1 MPHPKLSTELKKA
14 LAPDLEK
21 AQGWPA
27 RSVAGVDEVG
37 RGPWAG
43 PVVAACIVLP
53 PDYAETGLATLNDS
67 KKLTEKKRAALFDI
81 LAELPHGIGQAN
93 VEEIDTLNILLA
105 SLLAMHR
112 AVAAMPNP
120 PAHILVDGHKL
131 PDWPYA
137 ASAIVKGDSLS
148 PSIAAASVLAKVT
161 RDRYMA
167 ALDREFPG
175 YGWAQNMGY
184 GTKAHQ
190 IGLAERGVT
199 PHHRKSFAPIRKI
212 LSPDG

>member
-1 MPHPKLSTELKKA
+1 MLTTEL
-14 LAPDLEK
+14 EE
-21 AQGWPA
+21 AQGWPV
-27 RSVAGVDEVG
+27 RCVVGVDEVG

-53 PDYAETGLATLNDS
+53 PDYAETDLAALNDS
-67 KKLTEKKRAALFDI
+67 KKLTEKKRTALFE
-81 LAELPHGIGQAN
+81 LLKGLPHGIGQAS
-93 VEEIDTLNILLA
+93 VDEIDELNILQA

-112 AVAAMPNP
+112 AVAVMPNP
-120 PAHILVDGHKL
+120 PDHVLVDGHKL
-131 PDWPYA
+131 PDWPFA
-137 ASAIVKGDSLS
+137 ASAIIKGDSLS

-167 ALDREFPG
+167 ALDRDFPG

-212 LSPDG
+212 LSPEN